1 MPPRI
6 ARHWTRLPA
15 GLLTLLALS
24 GGCRKPVYFPAVSV
38 TDAAF
43 AATAFRAYDTD
54 GDGKADFL
62 HFVDAA
68 GRVNRVGYAAGST
81 SAPEIVDLD
90 KVDFS
95 DCRHLVL
102 ILDGFGY
109 DLLKAYYDIGH
120 LRVFHPPSRVVAPYP
135 SMTDLCLV
143 DALGLRRCRGF
154 KAVYFDHDA
163 NRIKGGT
170 ADYLAGKNE
179 PYSEVLQYRA
189 ATLWDAI
196 GYIVPWEVFGK
207 EVNDAKR
214 VFDRNASRE
223 VLAYFVSSAGVSTGS
238 GATGQLRC
246 LQRIEQLANQVL
258 WETRGRVKVTLMS
271 DHGHSYTPAE
281 QIQLER
287 HLEGKG
293 WRLRNRLSGPK
304 DVAFVRFGPVTYASF
319 ATKSPRELAADV
331 ADCEGVELTSYAE
344 NDTVVVLGRGGSR
357 ATVRRK
363 NDLYAYETLSRDPL
377 DLKEILADLGSD
389 GEGYYDADDL
399 LAATIG
405 HTYPAPLQRLWR
417 THYGLA
423 ENTPDVIASL
433 EDRFY
438 SGAKGFAAVVS
449 IASTHGGLNNTNSVT
464 FIMSTAGPLPPVMRS
479 ADVPKH
485 MSKLLGQKWI
495 LRE

>member
-6 ARHWTRLPA
+6 TRWKTPILA
-15 GLLTLLALS
+15 AMLTPIALA
-24 GGCRKPVYFPAVSV
+24 GGCRKPVYFPALSV
-38 TDAAF
+38 TDAAIP
-43 AATAFRAYDTD
+43 ADAFRAYDTD
-54 GDGKADFL
+54 GDGKVDFL
-62 HFVDAA
+62 HFADAA
-68 GRVNRVGYAAGST
+68 GRVSRVGYAADAGG
-81 SAPEIVDLD
+81 APEVVDLD
-90 KVDFS
+90 AVDFS

-109 DLLKAYYDIGH
+109 GLMKAYRDAGRF
-120 LRVFHPPSRVVAPYP
+120 RVFHPPSRVVAPYP

-143 DALGLRRCRGF
+143 DALDLRKCRGF
-154 KAVYFDHDA
+154 EAVYFDRPA

-170 ADYLAGKNE
+170 SDYLAGKNE
-179 PYSEVLQYRA
+179 PYNEVLQYRA

-196 GYIVPWEVFGK
+196 GYVAPWAVFGK

-223 VLAYFVSSAGVSTGS
+223 VLAYFVSSAGVSTSS

-246 LQRIEQLANQVL
+246 LQRIEQFANQVV
-258 WETRGRVKVTLMS
+258 WETRGRTKVTILS
-271 DHGHSYTPAE
+271 DHGHSYTPA
-281 QIQLER
+281 QRIPLAK
-287 HLEGKG
+287 HLTDRD
-293 WRLRNRLSGPK
+293 WRLRNSLSGPR
-304 DVAFVRFGPVTYASF
+304 DVAYVRFGLVTYASF
-319 ATKSPRELAADV
+319 ATESPQALAADV
-331 ADCEGVELTSYAE
+331 ADCEGVELTSYAA
-344 NDTVVVLGRGGSR
+344 NGAVVVLGRDGSR
-357 ATVRRK
+357 ATVRCKDGR
-363 NDLYAYETLSRDPL
+363 YAYECASRDPL
-377 DLKEILADLGSD
+377 DLKDILAKLKGDS
-389 GEGYYDADDL
+389 EGYYDADEL
-399 LAATIG
+399 LGATIG

-417 THYGLA
+417 AHHGLA
-423 ENTPDVIASL
+423 DNTPDVMASL

-438 SGAKGFAAVVS
+438 SGAKGLASAVS